1 MVKPAVRVGLL
12 PEGELVK
19 RIVRELGDQPGM
31 FPLLQH
37 TLSQLYEHRDGNRLT
52 VEAFEEIG
60 GVLGSLR
67 RSAEEVY
74 SSMSEAQQIAVHQL
88 FLRLVTLGNGVEDTR

>member
-67 RSAEEVY
+67 RSAEEVIHIGSDEIEY
-74 SSMSEAQQIAVHQL
+74 AIEASGSYCL
-88 FLRLVTLGNGVEDTR
+88 LTFD